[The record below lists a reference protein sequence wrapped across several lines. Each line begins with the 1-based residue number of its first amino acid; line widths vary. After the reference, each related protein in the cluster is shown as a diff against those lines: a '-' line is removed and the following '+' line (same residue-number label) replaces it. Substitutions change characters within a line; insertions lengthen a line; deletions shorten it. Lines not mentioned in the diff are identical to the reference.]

1 MDASATHAPAD
12 KSTLIYVREFHHRG
26 DSVVLPGRM
35 VNTFKVSIVL
45 SCGLQWKW
53 SHRNSQHYYIGSTR
67 GTQLSVT
74 FISTSRYRLPWCY
87 LRCNLGRRDSSRS
100 CRNREGRPFR
110 SLYSQSLIDSSGLTW
125 PFNSCERWQQQ
136 GSGARRSTDNSS
148 STWKHST
155 LRSCNGEG
163 YWRSFFQCHKEGVE
177 WIETE
182 CINTKKASRNQRN
195 QRIVRWQWWRSGA
208 YSQAYFRPY
217 IGRGKLQ
224 LRFRYR
230 QCSQELPIPHEFTLP
245 EEPSCSRQVDRR

>member
-1 MDASATHAPAD
+1 MCLPAFAVREPIGHKYCYGIHANLPTVSRRVEPKTILNWYSSNIRPQALDTTISDFQSHQSIICTTSTHSKKNNMDASATHAPAD

-110 SLYSQSLIDSSGLTW
+110 SLYSQSLIDSSGLT
-125 PFNSCERWQQQ
+125 
-136 GSGARRSTDNSS
+136 
-148 STWKHST
+148 
-155 LRSCNGEG
+155 
-163 YWRSFFQCHKEGVE
+163 
-177 WIETE
+177 
-182 CINTKKASRNQRN
+182 
-195 QRIVRWQWWRSGA
+195 
-208 YSQAYFRPY
+208 
-217 IGRGKLQ
+217 
-224 LRFRYR
+224 
-230 QCSQELPIPHEFTLP
+230 
-245 EEPSCSRQVDRR
+245 